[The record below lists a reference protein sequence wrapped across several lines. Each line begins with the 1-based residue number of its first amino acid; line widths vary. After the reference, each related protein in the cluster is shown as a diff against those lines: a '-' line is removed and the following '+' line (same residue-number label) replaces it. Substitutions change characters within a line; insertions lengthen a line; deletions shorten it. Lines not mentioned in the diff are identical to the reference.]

1 MFAGFRSSPKLHD
14 FVSMWFEEPQ
24 FQAQG
29 LPKFVTS
36 GQGCRRRQN
45 ALNTVCRFGSK
56 HPWPIFLYTR
66 EWWGRKILGKSFA
79 DFAGLPSKQ
88 LVPKSSEINV
98 GKLGLPVIEANLPGP
113 TIHQCAV
120 PWSTVELTAPRW
132 GRSESL
138 ERSAQTHP
146 APRICKKKR
155 CRTVNYHYSIR
166 DFPWFTHFYICL
178 VKFQYPFIIFSS
190 YFIIWQGSAQAVS

>member
-1 MFAGFRSSPKLHD
+1 VIRRTKVPSTGSSKVCVRSGL
-14 FVSMWFEEPQ
+14 
-24 FQAQG
+24 QAQA
-29 LPKFVTS
+29 KS
-36 GQGCRRRQN
+36 GEKR
-45 ALNTVCRFGSK
+45 VK
-56 HPWPIFLYTR
+56 HSRSFWLQASLMTHFYTR

-79 DFAGLPSKQ
+79 DFACLLNNWCGNP
-88 LVPKSSEINV
+88 PKSMWD
-98 GKLGLPVIEANLPGP
+98 KLGLPVIEANLPGP

-146 APRICKKKR
+146 APGICKKKR

-190 YFIIWQGSAQAVS
+190 YFIIWQDSAQAVS